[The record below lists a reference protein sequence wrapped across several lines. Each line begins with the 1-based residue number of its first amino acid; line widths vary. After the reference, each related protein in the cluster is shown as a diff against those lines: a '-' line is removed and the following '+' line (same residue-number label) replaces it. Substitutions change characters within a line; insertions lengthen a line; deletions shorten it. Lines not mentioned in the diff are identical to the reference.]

1 MCLVDCSASTG
12 LFRSYEQR
20 KSKVKVL
27 IHYAMGTVIVF
38 LLCTCAPPAGPI
50 GTAGWVFL
58 PSSWRVWTGTGEE
71 GRRSG
76 HVSANLPAKRD
87 CPRCREPGRGGVR
100 VGAGRQAIWGRPAEA
115 ARARRCNTITPR
127 SPTVLTGTTSRN
139 RANGR
144 PVTQSQAVP
153 ISSNGDQGAV
163 EGPAGVPQPRHPRT
177 GERRFWTCG
186 ADHDWP
192 RRPTCCCKGWVGRE
206 EWDVVE
212 VRRIWI
218 STRHM
223 TGGFPRRGQRR
234 GHGGGRRSWR

>member
-1 MCLVDCSASTG
+1 MQRDLSFWVCLVDCSASTG

-100 VGAGRQAIWGRPAEA
+100 VGAGRQAGNMGQAGRGSACAEMQHDHAQESHRTDGDNEQKPSERPA
-115 ARARRCNTITPR
+115 
-127 SPTVLTGTTSRN
+127 
-139 RANGR
+139 
-144 PVTQSQAVP
+144 
-153 ISSNGDQGAV
+153 
-163 EGPAGVPQPRHPRT
+163 RHPVA
-177 GERRFWTCG
+177 GN
-186 ADHDWP
+186 
-192 RRPTCCCKGWVGRE
+192 KQQ
-206 EWDVVE
+206 
-212 VRRIWI
+212 
-218 STRHM
+218 
-223 TGGFPRRGQRR
+223 RGP
-234 GHGGGRRSWR
+234 GGG